1 MTSGHSYATKL
12 QPPAQL
18 PAEGFTALQWKPW
31 KNLMLTFLQQFP
43 QNVVFLP
50 APPRQVAP
58 NRLKEGIYDTW
69 RPSATWGIYG
79 RIEKLH
85 ARDKATPTS
94 PRVKELG
101 IVRGA
106 FNDITQ
112 QWGQSEAN
120 LEKQRVILEEVDE
133 QTLIDRNRDLSLLLA
148 HISNCCFISEA
159 DDVSERSTSLNWIWD
174 YLQKHYNIA
183 PKGANFL
190 KIAALVYT
198 SDQQPYTFYKQFRA
212 AFLDNLRKAGAKD
225 DARWGEARLEKDERL
240 SPSFEDAI
248 ILWAL
253 EKIDPR
259 LPAMVKKE
267 YEHQLSQ
274 DSFLSDL
281 HPRIFQNIPSMLE
294 NMEKPAAGA
303 SISPV
308 PPQHMPQPYYPYEY
322 LDPYQMQAQY
332 EADLHAFNA
341 RGGRGWGGRGGR
353 GSRPPF
359 RASPTQRGGGSSTG
373 GVWHDVY
380 CGRCKRADK
389 PLAVYTSHM
398 TAECPSLPL
407 ESKKEAVRRI
417 LASMTVDGNQN
428 QGGVDDYT
436 DQPGLGLG
444 DYDHQEAVQP
454 QGPSPPSS

>member
-1 MTSGHSYATKL
+1 M
-12 QPPAQL
+12 
-18 PAEGFTALQWKPW
+18 
-31 KNLMLTFLQQFP
+31 
-43 QNVVFLP
+43 
-50 APPRQVAP
+50 
-58 NRLKEGIYDTW
+58 
-69 RPSATWGIYG
+69 
-79 RIEKLH
+79 
-85 ARDKATPTS
+85 
-94 PRVKELG
+94 
-101 IVRGA
+101 
-106 FNDITQ
+106 
-112 QWGQSEAN
+112 
-120 LEKQRVILEEVDE
+120 ILEEVDE

-225 DARWGEARLEKDERL
+225 DARWGEARPEKDERL

-253 EKIDPR
+253 EKIYPR

-308 PPQHMPQPYYPYEY
+308 PPHPVPETWYRSK
-322 LDPYQMQAQY
+322 
-332 EADLHAFNA
+332 N
-341 RGGRGWGGRGGR
+341 
-353 GSRPPF
+353 SPF
-359 RASPTQRGGGSSTG
+359 S
-373 GVWHDVY
+373 
-380 CGRCKRADK
+380 
-389 PLAVYTSHM
+389 
-398 TAECPSLPL
+398 
-407 ESKKEAVRRI
+407 
-417 LASMTVDGNQN
+417 
-428 QGGVDDYT
+428 
-436 DQPGLGLG
+436 
-444 DYDHQEAVQP
+444 
-454 QGPSPPSS
+454 

>member
-1 MTSGHSYATKL
+1 MTPTHSYATKL
-12 QPPAQL
+12 QPPTPL
-18 PAEGFTALQWKPW
+18 PEQNFTAVQFKPW

-69 RPSATWGIYG
+69 RPSANWGIYG
-79 RIEKLH
+79 RIETLH
-85 ARDKATPTS
+85 NLDKATLTS
-94 PRVKELG
+94 PQARVLG
-101 IVRGA
+101 VARGA
-106 FNDITQ
+106 FNEVTNAWNQTAAD
-112 QWGQSEAN
+112 
-120 LEKQRVILEEVDE
+120 LEKRRVIMEELDE

-148 HISNCCFISEA
+148 HISNCCYYTEA
-159 DDVSERSTSLNWIWD
+159 DDVSERSTSLTWIWD

-190 KIAALVYT
+190 KIASLVYT
-198 SDQQPYTFYKQFRA
+198 SDMQPYTFYKQFRA

-225 DARWGEARLEKDERL
+225 DARWSDARLDKDERL

-281 HPRIFQNIPSMLE
+281 HPRIFQSVPSMLE
-294 NMEKPAAGA
+294 DLEKPAAGA
-303 SISPV
+303 SISAA
-308 PPQHMPQPYYPYEY
+308 PPQQYHPFDYM
-322 LDPYQMQAQY
+322 DPYQMQGQY
-332 EADLHAFNA
+332 DADLHAFNA
-341 RGGRGWGGRGGR
+341 RGGRGWSGRGGR

-359 RASPTQRGGGSSTG
+359 RAPSAPRPRGGGSG
-373 GVWHDVY
+373 RVWHDIY
-380 CGRCKRADK
+380 CAKCKGEHK
-389 PLAVYTSHM
+389 PVSVYTSHM
-398 TAECPSLPL
+398 TAECASLPL
-407 ESKKEAVRRI
+407 EDKKEAVRRI
-417 LASMTVDGNQN
+417 LASMTVTDDQH
-428 QGGVDDYT
+428 QGGPHDYP
-436 DQPGLGLG
+436 DHPVLGE
-444 DYDHQEAVQP
+444 YDHQEEASP
-454 QGPSPPSS
+454 QGPPHTSS